1 MGESSQ
7 TTGADT
13 KSSMDVFFDK
23 TANVLKKVM
32 SPERATELLAAQVM
46 MALEISHDMSLYP
59 AKYALR
65 PEQVSPLPTDPIMY
79 ELVDN
84 IGDIWEISAGH
95 TTMRLGFV
103 ALNEALKSAPV
114 KKLQRNLLQND
125 GIKKVAGKLMGGG
138 DRVEELAEGADIQIP
153 DTACFWASLM
163 TTLTVKAVHSLG
175 YISLFGI
182 HDHMDAPV
190 PGMLFGQGVA
200 AIVLATTHYAAKNR
214 EPIKNFALKVG
225 GKVVDGAKSFDK
237 MMNSLSDP
245 RPAKDAKLD
254 AEAMKKEPN
263 RVEIAFE
270 KLQKRTESFLKKVQE
285 WDPNK
290 YIPTP
295 EAIIDKLL
303 SLRISKAKAN
313 LAEEH
318 TDLDQ
323 RQE

>member
-59 AKYALR
+59 AKHALR

-138 DRVEELAEGADIQIP
+138 
-153 DTACFWASLM
+153 
-163 TTLTVKAVHSLG
+163 
-175 YISLFGI
+175 
-182 HDHMDAPV
+182 
-190 PGMLFGQGVA
+190 
-200 AIVLATTHYAAKNR
+200 
-214 EPIKNFALKVG
+214 
-225 GKVVDGAKSFDK
+225 
-237 MMNSLSDP
+237 
-245 RPAKDAKLD
+245 
-254 AEAMKKEPN
+254 
-263 RVEIAFE
+263 
-270 KLQKRTESFLKKVQE
+270 
-285 WDPNK
+285 
-290 YIPTP
+290 
-295 EAIIDKLL
+295 
-303 SLRISKAKAN
+303 
-313 LAEEH
+313 
-318 TDLDQ
+318 
-323 RQE
+323 